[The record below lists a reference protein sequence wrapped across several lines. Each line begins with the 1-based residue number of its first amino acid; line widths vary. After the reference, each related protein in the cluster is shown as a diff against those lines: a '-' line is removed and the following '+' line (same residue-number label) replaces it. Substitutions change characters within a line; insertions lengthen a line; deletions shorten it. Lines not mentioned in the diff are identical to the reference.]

1 MASRPRVARILRVL
15 LIATPLAALV
25 IGALAGVAVAATTN
39 IVNSENF
46 QTMQPAL
53 PTKILD
59 IKGRLITEFASD
71 QKRELISL
79 GELPHFL
86 VDAVITREDQ
96 SFYKHHGFTV
106 KSIVRAFI
114 GKLTGQTLGGG
125 STITQQVAG
134 LLGYVDRTDLTIR
147 RKIAELWWA
156 LQIERHYTKDEI
168 LEIYLN
174 NMYMG
179 AGCYGVEAASKFY
192 FGHSAREISLA
203 EAAVLVIQFSSPTK
217 YNPITNPNNAKA
229 RSREVLD
236 QMVQLGY
243 CSKADAD
250 ASFDDYWSNFD
261 YTRVASSAFY
271 ARDDKAPWF
280 SEYVRRQLEDMLY
293 GSLDLYSDGFTVHTT
308 LDLDMQAQ
316 ADALMKRGIDQA
328 NKEFRASSSL
338 RLGGAENTYIPIAQ
352 MLGLNFNLEPL
363 LSSDTQVKGKTL
375 DYYERRLTPAVDATA
390 LLFGLPNL
398 KALTNASYAR
408 LKADLEKS
416 TVEGALITIDND
428 TGFIKAI
435 VGGSKFD
442 QSNQLIRATQAR
454 LMPGSTFKPLYYSA
468 AIDSRLFTEGTM
480 IDDSPVVFY
489 NEDGT
494 PYIPLDYKGEFS
506 GTVLTWYAL
515 AHSMNVPSLKILDK
529 IGFDAAINRAAALLD
544 ITDPV
549 EIRRTFPRVY
559 PLGLGVIGV
568 APIKMA
574 RAFAV
579 FANQGRAVDPI
590 AITSVEDRDG
600 RVILEPERDL
610 RAQQRRRGQ
619 SGQVISPQNAAVMV
633 DMLQRTVQSGTL
645 AGPSGSGTM
654 FRYKDAAG
662 KDYMLPAAG
671 KTGTTQNW
679 ADAWTVGFTPYLTT
693 AVWFGFDKPGNS
705 LGVSQTGATLAGDI
719 WSQYMRGVNRGL
731 PMRNFQRPPNGL
743 VSVQVCAVSG
753 ELPTPYCTDG
763 LENLLYLEGTQPTK
777 LCEIHQYS
785 AERDDKLIQ
794 RLQDQTKLYDSGLP
808 RVDPTLKVDIP
819 GLDLSPPPS
828 GSAPQGGQGAA
839 PTDQGGA
846 PADQGK
852 QDGLLN

>member
-1 MASRPRVARILRVL
+1 MASRSRVARIVRIL
-15 LIATPLAALV
+15 LIATPIAALLF
-25 IGALAGVAVAATTN
+25 GALSGIAIAATSN

-46 QTMQPAL
+46 TSFQAAL

-59 IKGRLITEFASD
+59 VKGRLITEFSSD
-71 QKRELISL
+71 EKREIITLK
-79 GELPHFL
+79 ELPRYL
-86 VDAVITREDQ
+86 IDAVITREDQ
-96 SFYKHHGFTV
+96 SFYHHHGFTV
-106 KSIVRAFI
+106 KSIFRAAL
-114 GKLTGQTLGGG
+114 GKLTGLSLGGG
-125 STITQQVAG
+125 STITQQLAG
-134 LLGYVDRTDLTIR
+134 TLYANRADITYR
-147 RKIAELWWA
+147 RKIVELWWA
-156 LQIERHYTKDEI
+156 LQLERRYTKDEI
-168 LEIYLN
+168 LELYLN
-174 NMYMG
+174 RMYMG

-192 FGHSAREISLA
+192 FGHSARDITLA
-203 EAAVLVIQFSSPTK
+203 ESAVLAIQLSSPAK
-217 YNPITNPNNAKA
+217 YNPIANPNNAKA

-236 QMVQLGY
+236 QMVRLGY
-243 CSKADAD
+243 CTKADAD

-261 YTRVASSAFY
+261 YTRVATTAYFT
-271 ARDDKAPWF
+271 RDDKAPWF

-293 GSLDLYSDGFTVHTT
+293 GSLDIYKDGFTVHTT

-328 NKEFRASSSL
+328 NRDFQASNSL
-338 RLGGAENTYIPIAQ
+338 NLGGAEKTYVPIVE
-352 MLGLNFNLEPL
+352 MLGLGFNLEPL
-363 LSSDTQVKGKTL
+363 FASETKIRANAEN
-375 DYYERRLTPAVDATA
+375 YFERRVAPAADAAA
-390 LLFGLPNL
+390 LLFGLPSL
-398 KALTNASYAR
+398 KAITNASYAK
-408 LKADLEKS
+408 LKIDLEKS

-428 TGFIKAI
+428 TGYIKAI

-442 QSNQLIRATQAR
+442 QANQLIRATQAK

-515 AHSMNVPSLKILDK
+515 AHSMNVPSLKVLDK

-544 ITDPV
+544 ITDPA

-559 PLGLGVIGV
+559 PLGLGVISV

-600 RVILEPERDL
+600 RVILEPEKDV
-610 RAQQRRRGQ
+610 RAMQRKRGQ
-619 SGQVISPQNAAVMV
+619 AAQVVSPQNAAIMV

-645 AGPSGSGTM
+645 AWPTRSGTM
-654 FRYKDAAG
+654 FTYKDAKG
-662 KDYMLPAAG
+662 KEYTLPAGG

-679 ADAWTVGFTPYLTT
+679 ADAWTVGFTPYFTT

-719 WSQYMRGVNRGL
+719 WAQYMRGINRGL
-731 PMRNFQRPPNGL
+731 PMRNFVRPATGL
-743 VSVQVCAVSG
+743 VQVKVCAVSG
-753 ELPTPYCTDG
+753 ELPTEFCNNG
-763 LENLLYLEGTQPTK
+763 FENLLYLEGTQPTK
-777 LCEIHQYS
+777 ACEIHQYS
-785 AERDDKLIQ
+785 AERDSKLIKK
-794 RLQDQTKLYDSGLP
+794 LEDQTRIYGSGLP
-808 RVDPTLKVDIP
+808 NVDTKLKVDIP
-819 GLDLSPPPS
+819 GIDLSSPPPA
-828 GSAPQGGQGAA
+828 GTGNGQGTA
-839 PTDQGGA
+839 PGSQ
-846 PADQGK
+846 QN
-852 QDGLLN
+852 GLLN